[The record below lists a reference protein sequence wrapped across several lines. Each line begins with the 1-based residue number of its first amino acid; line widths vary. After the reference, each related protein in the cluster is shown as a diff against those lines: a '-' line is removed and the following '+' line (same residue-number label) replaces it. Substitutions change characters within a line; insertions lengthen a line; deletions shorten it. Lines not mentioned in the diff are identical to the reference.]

1 MSCCFCSSSLF
12 LCVTS
17 WWLFSP
23 SNFTAVNK
31 KHTDCFSTIMT
42 WQWDS
47 SQTFCGCQA
56 TPVTP
61 YTIYGHLLFW
71 GFFKCTFPLLLLPL
85 SLFLLILTSL
95 HLYQVF
101 FLFLLLRLLF
111 SVSHRFVCLRLRLF
125 NTLTWPI
132 CLYLSLFLL
141 FPFVK
146 QLVSQG
152 CSMQCIKT
160 EEKIRR
166 QTGR

>member
-12 LCVTS
+12 LCVAS

-61 YTIYGHLLFW
+61 YTIYGLFLM
-71 GFFKCTFPLLLLPL
+71 CFPFAVAASLPL
-85 SLFLLILTSL
+85 SPHPNFPSSL
-95 HLYQVF
+95 PGFYFYFYFYVYFSQSHTVLSVYDCVSSTLSLGPSAF
-101 FLFLLLRLLF
+101 ICLCFYCFLLLNSLLAKGAAC
-111 SVSHRFVCLRLRLF
+111 SALRLRR
-125 NTLTWPI
+125 
-132 CLYLSLFLL
+132 
-141 FPFVK
+141 K
-146 QLVSQG
+146 
-152 CSMQCIKT
+152 
-160 EEKIRR
+160 
-166 QTGR
+166 

>member
-61 YTIYGHLLFW
+61 YTIYGHLLFCF
-71 GFFKCTFPLLLLPL
+71 FFKCTFPLLLLPL
-85 SLFLLILTSL
+85 SLFLLTLTSL

-101 FLFLLLRLLF
+101 FYFYFYVYFSQSHTVLSVCDCVSSTLSLGPSAFICLCFYCFLLLNSLLAKGAAC
-111 SVSHRFVCLRLRLF
+111 SALRLRR
-125 NTLTWPI
+125 
-132 CLYLSLFLL
+132 
-141 FPFVK
+141 K
-146 QLVSQG
+146 
-152 CSMQCIKT
+152 
-160 EEKIRR
+160 
-166 QTGR
+166 

>member
-12 LCVTS
+12 LCVAS

-101 FLFLLLRLLF
+101 IFIFTF
-111 SVSHRFVCLRLRLF
+111 TFTF
-125 NTLTWPI
+125 
-132 CLYLSLFLL
+132 LSLTPFCLSTIASLQHSHLAHLPL
-141 FPFVK
+141 FVFVFT
-146 QLVSQG
+146 VSF
-152 CSMQCIKT
+152 C
-160 EEKIRR
+160 
-166 QTGR
+166 